1 MSTRLVGSDVRPT
14 HLSCLFARVTVN
26 EAIISANYLR
36 FKPDRPIKI
45 PVKYIN
51 EEDSPGLKKGGY
63 VNVIKRDITC
73 TTTANELP
81 LAIEAD
87 LTGMNVGDKIS
98 GAAIKWPENISPVGE
113 APEEVLVA
121 TIHGK
126 RNLKREGAG
135 EGEGEGEE
143 DEEDE

>member
-1 MSTRLVGSDVRPT
+1 
-14 HLSCLFARVTVN
+14 
-26 EAIISANYLR
+26 
-36 FKPDRPIKI
+36 
-45 PVKYIN
+45 
-51 EEDSPGLKKGGY
+51 
-63 VNVIKRDITC
+63 
-73 TTTANELP
+73 
-81 LAIEAD
+81 
-87 LTGMNVGDKIS
+87 MNVGDKIS